1 MCVFLPGVLLQIVA
15 MVRNT
20 QFGVEDKEKKE
31 NKEEGGGHRRPET
44 K

>member
-1 MCVFLPGVLLQIVA
+1 MCVFLLQIVA

-20 QFGVEDKEKKE
+20 QFGAEDEETKE
-31 NKEEGGGHRRPET
+31 NKEEEGRMRAKP